1 MDVKFVKLVSGDT
14 VIGTY
19 NEIKNVLED
28 VALIQVVPGSAGIQI
43 AILPFG
49 FPFEEKIGGEISMDK
64 VLFEYSNVPE
74 DLKSKYFEAKSNIK
88 MQQFSLWL
96 CKRRFVSL
104 LVAWRDRSG
113 CIFVIF

>member
-19 NEIKNVLED
+19 NEMKNVLED

-88 MQQFSLWL
+88 ISTTMPTGSLGETA
-96 CKRRFVSL
+96 KPKEDKVIDIESL
-104 LVAWRDRSG
+104 
-113 CIFVIF
+113 FKKP